1 MELHSRRWFN
11 STRMKLPGASVLVV
25 VAVLCACAGTASAKT
40 AGAGASQNS
49 CTVIA
54 SGNQGGSGS
63 TGQTNVSSTGTAG
76 GVALG
81 KKAVGGLTINCD
93 NYADHLTVTAPG
105 HKFSTTALVLCGGA
119 CANTACKA
127 ANATTLTCTLSK
139 SLEQEGVKAVGSW
152 QATVEWNYALNDKA
166 ATNTDDGTCHIDVV
180 AAIALG
186 GKPTYTGKD
195 LSACAYAKG
204 DVVQ

>member
-1 MELHSRRWFN
+1 MLI
-11 STRMKLPGASVLVV
+11 ALVGLLAFA
-25 VAVLCACAGTASAKT
+25 VAGVATAAK
-40 AGAGASQNS
+40 APVSNS
-49 CTVIA
+49 CQVTA

-81 KKAVGGLTINCD
+81 AKAFGGLTIDCN
-93 NYADHLTVTAPG
+93 NYADQLTVTAPG
-105 HKFSTTALVLCGGA
+105 HKFSTTALVLCGGP
-119 CANTACKA
+119 CSTKSCKA
-127 ANATTLTCTLSK
+127 KNATTLTCSLSK

-152 QATVEWNYALNDKA
+152 QATVQWNYALNDKA
-166 ATNTDDGTCHIDVV
+166 ATNTEDGTCHIDVV

>member
-1 MELHSRRWFN
+1 MTLLALAGGSACVAAGVA
-11 STRMKLPGASVLVV
+11 TAAKAPASHP
-25 VAVLCACAGTASAKT
+25 ATSAP
-40 AGAGASQNS
+40 NS
-49 CTVIA
+49 CRVIA

-81 KKAVGGLTINCD
+81 AKAFGGLTINCND
-93 NYADHLTVTAPG
+93 YADQLTVTIPG
-105 HKFSTTALVLCGGA
+105 HKFSTAAPVLCGGP
-119 CANTACKA
+119 CSSRSCKA
-127 ANATTLTCTLSK
+127 ASATTLTCTLSK

-152 QATVEWNYALNDKA
+152 QAVVQWNYALNDEA
-166 ATNTDDGTCHIDVV
+166 ATNTEDGTCHINVM

-186 GKPTYTGKD
+186 GRPTYTGKD
-195 LSACAYAKG
+195 ISACAYAKG

>member
-1 MELHSRRWFN
+1 
-11 STRMKLPGASVLVV
+11 MKLRCASVLVV
-25 VAVLCACAGTASAKT
+25 LAALCSCAGTASAT
-40 AGAGASQNS
+40 TGGLAASQNS
-49 CTVIA
+49 CTLIA

-81 KKAVGGLTINCD
+81 KKAFGGLTINCD

-105 HKFSTTALVLCGGA
+105 HKFSTTALVFCGGA
-119 CANTACKA
+119 CSNQACKA
-127 ANATTLTCTLSK
+127 SNATTLTCTLSK
-139 SLEQEGVKAVGSW
+139 SLEQEGLKAVGSW
-152 QATVEWNYALNDKA
+152 QATLQWNYALNDKA
-166 ATNTDDGTCHIDVV
+166 ATNTEDGTCHIDVV

-186 GKPTYTGKD
+186 GKATYTGKD

>member
-1 MELHSRRWFN
+1 MRFRRTFG
-11 STRMKLPGASVLVV
+11 LAVLVGLAAF
-25 VAVLCACAGTASAKT
+25 VAAGVATAATASASHPTT
-40 AGAGASQNS
+40 AVANS
-49 CTVIA
+49 CTVLA

-81 KKAVGGLTINCD
+81 AKAVGGVTIDCND
-93 NYADHLTVTAPG
+93 YANQLTVTAPG

-119 CANTACKA
+119 CSRTSCKA
-127 ANATTLTCTLSK
+127 ANATKLTCTLSK

-152 QATVEWNYALNDKA
+152 QATVEWNYALNDEA
-166 ATNTDDGTCHIDVV
+166 ATNTDDGTCHIDIV
-180 AAIALG
+180 AAVGLG
-186 GKPTYTGKD
+186 SKPTFTGKD

>member
-1 MELHSRRWFN
+1 MVFIRLWFN
-11 STRMKLPGASVLVV
+11 GAGMGFRRTLAAALVV
-25 VAVLCACAGTASAKT
+25 GLSALIVAAVSTAAK
-40 AGAGASQNS
+40 APAAAKNS
-49 CTVIA
+49 CRLTA

-81 KKAVGGLTINCD
+81 AKAYGALTINCN
-93 NYADHLTVTAPG
+93 NYADQLTVTAPG
-105 HKFSTTALVLCGGA
+105 HKFSTKALVLCGGA
-119 CANTACKA
+119 CGTKSCKA
-127 ANATTLTCTLSK
+127 ATATKLTCTLSK

-152 QATVEWNYALNDKA
+152 QATIQWNYALSDEA
-166 ATNTDDGTCHIDVV
+166 ATNTEDGTCHIDVV
-180 AAIALG
+180 AAVALG
-186 GKPTYTGKD
+186 GKPTYSGKD

>member
-1 MELHSRRWFN
+1 MSFRRALTLVALAGLAAFVAAGVA
-11 STRMKLPGASVLVV
+11 TAATAPASHPTTI
-25 VAVLCACAGTASAKT
+25 AA
-40 AGAGASQNS
+40 NS

-76 GVALG
+76 GVALRA
-81 KKAVGGLTINCD
+81 KAFGGVTIDCN
-93 NYADHLTVTAPG
+93 NYADQLTVSAPG

-119 CANTACKA
+119 CSRTSCKA
-127 ANATTLTCTLSK
+127 ANATKLTCTLSK
-139 SLEQEGVKAVGSW
+139 SLEQEGVNAVGSW
-152 QATVEWNYALNDKA
+152 QATVQWNYALNDEA
-166 ATNTDDGTCHIDVV
+166 ATNTEDGTCHIDIV
-180 AAIALG
+180 AAVALG

>member
-1 MELHSRRWFN
+1 MTLAALAGLAAF
-11 STRMKLPGASVLVV
+11 G
-25 VAVLCACAGTASAKT
+25 VATAATASASHGTTST
-40 AGAGASQNS
+40 ANS
-49 CTVIA
+49 CTVLA

-81 KKAVGGLTINCD
+81 AKAFGGVTIDCN
-93 NYADHLTVTAPG
+93 NYADQLTVTAPG

-119 CANTACKA
+119 CSRSSCKA
-127 ANATTLTCTLSK
+127 ANATKLTCTLSK
-139 SLEQEGVKAVGSW
+139 SLEQEGVNAVGSW
-152 QATVEWNYALNDKA
+152 QATVQWNYALKDEA
-166 ATNTDDGTCHIDVV
+166 ATNTEDGTCHIDIV
-180 AAIALG
+180 AAVALG
-186 GKPTYTGKD
+186 GKSTYTGKD